1 MSKQQDNLKPEQ
13 RPVALTVDRE
23 LAALRRRIVKEATTA
38 VDMLEAALRALW
50 MLDGALAREVR
61 RGEKEVDREEVAIEA
76 ECLRLLTLRHP
87 FGTDFRFITFCLK
100 VNADIE
106 RVADHAASIA
116 KITLKLTAVE
126 QIPEWPRS
134 LSELGER
141 LPVLCH
147 RLLRAVLDQDEQAA
161 RALVPADKTIDELDK
176 QLFEEIR
183 DLIERRPNFAEA
195 GLWMYRVGRELE
207 RVGDLMCN
215 IAEDVVYWATGE
227 IIRHEKSTKPP
238 TNG

>member
-1 MSKQQDNLKPEQ
+1 MNDENDIPTPDQL
-13 RPVALTVDRE
+13 PVPLTVDRE
-23 LAALRRRIVKEATTA
+23 LASLRRRVVLESTTA
-38 VDMLEAALRALW
+38 VDMLEASLRALW
-50 MLDGALAREVR
+50 MLDTGLAREVR

-100 VNADIE
+100 VNGDIE
-106 RVADHAASIA
+106 RVADHASSIA
-116 KITLKLTAVE
+116 KITLKLSALE
-126 QIPEWPRS
+126 EIPEWPRS

-161 RALVPADKTIDELDK
+161 RALVVSDKTIDELDK

-195 GLWMYRVGRELE
+195 GLLMYRVGRELE

-227 IIRHEKSTKPP
+227 IIRHKKPKP
-238 TNG
+238 TTNG